1 MLEVN
6 NTVAKIKHASDE
18 LINTL
23 DTIKKRISELEEM
36 LIETHK
42 TEMKRK
48 QKRKE
53 RDRIE
58 YPRPVGRW

>member
-36 LIETHK
+36 LIEIHK
-42 TEMKRK
+42 TEMQREKWK
-48 QKRKE
+48 GNRKE
-53 RDRIE
+53 KKE
-58 YPRPVGRW
+58 TE